1 MFIVSVEISFFSC
14 GKGNFVQFL
23 LNGGHKNVK
32 SALLV
37 HFSLAHHAANVLF

>member
-1 MFIVSVEISFFSC
+1 MFIVSVEISFFRVE
-14 GKGNFVQFL
+14 KGNFVQFL

-37 HFSLAHHAANVLF
+37 RFSLVHHAADVLF